1 MGTKQTTVSVR
12 LDAEV
17 SLHVDKAA
25 QVLHQSKG
33 TFLAQAGEEAA
44 ERVLLQWA
52 ATQYAAGAASLS
64 EVAAETGLPLERLA
78 QYIAVDRAE
87 SMTDLYL
94 TSCRQLSRALRLP
107 KFHLMA
113 QKALR
118 QVEKKLKREDVSPRK
133 G

>member
-12 LDAEV
+12 LDAAA

-52 ATQYAAGAASLS
+52 ATQYTAGAASLS
-64 EVAAETGLPLERLA
+64 ELAAETGLPLERLA
-78 QYIAVDRAE
+78 QRIAVDRAE
-87 SMTDLYL
+87 AMTDMYL

-118 QVEKKLKREDVSPRK
+118 QVGQEITQEDASQRE